1 MGWGVVPRMAPPP
14 SQGGSTPYPKVLN
27 SHKFYETRQ
36 NLNSVYDLLVFG
48 IDVAILTH
56 RMITH

>member
-1 MGWGVVPRMAPPP
+1 MAPPP